1 MISFMRVWFG
11 TDKFQV
17 SNFKYSGCGIWKA
30 KFEFFLKSLQSPRLS
45 PLLRVGKFL
54 SCFEI

>member
-30 KFEFFLKSLQSPRLS
+30 KFEFFFKKSS
-45 PLLRVGKFL
+45 VATTIAAVAGW
-54 SCFEI
+54 